1 MEQTAVGTVILID
14 MGRCYPI
21 GRFTLR
27 IRPQYAEACTRT
39 AAFGAHRKNRFGQSK
54 PRRSCYRLIAEKP
67 SAGLIRI
74 FKKRSQGRSEKQMSR
89 KIQKLPAAMPTG
101 SFLLTVGVGLET
113 TTYSNQSF
121 RRLSPYRTLSGNEK
135 HEVQT
140 AKCSK
145 AETFAKPPSVAHFC
159 VVRYSLD

>member
-1 MEQTAVGTVILID
+1 
-14 MGRCYPI
+14 
-21 GRFTLR
+21 
-27 IRPQYAEACTRT
+27 
-39 AAFGAHRKNRFGQSK
+39 
-54 PRRSCYRLIAEKP
+54 
-67 SAGLIRI
+67 
-74 FKKRSQGRSEKQMSR
+74 MSR

-145 AETFAKPPSVAHFC
+145 AV
-159 VVRYSLD
+159 